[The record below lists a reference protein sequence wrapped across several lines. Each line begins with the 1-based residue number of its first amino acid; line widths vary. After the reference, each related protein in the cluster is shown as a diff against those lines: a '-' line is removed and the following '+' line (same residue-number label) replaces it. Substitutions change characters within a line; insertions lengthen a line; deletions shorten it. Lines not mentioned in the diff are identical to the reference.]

1 MKERKETTPVF
12 KPYLQDQPYLLPPS
26 LDELVPQ
33 DHPTRIVNQIIDA
46 MDLGELYGS
55 YKGGGTSSYD
65 PRMLLKVLILGYS
78 QKIYSSRRIA
88 RAIRENVAYM
98 WLAGGNTP
106 DFRTL
111 AGFRSGRLKETIDS
125 VFGSTIEV
133 LVESGYIKLQNYFL
147 DGTKIEADANKY
159 SFVWTRATKTFKA
172 RLEEQ
177 IRATIAEID
186 RINGEE
192 DRQLGES
199 DLPEFTGGEPL
210 SSEKLRAVVERLNAA
225 VGQHLTQDKARQAA
239 MDKLEKEQL
248 PRLEKYEQELD
259 IAGERGSYSKTD
271 HDATFM
277 GMKEDPMRNHQLKAA
292 YNVQMGTEGQFI
304 VGYSIHQSCTD
315 TGLLIPHLEQ
325 VKKELGRLPE
335 VVVADAGY
343 GSEENYAWLEAHQIP
358 AYVKYTTFHKEK
370 TRAYRNDPFR
380 KENIDYDA
388 QHDVFLCPCG
398 DELHFEREEH
408 TATKTGYVQTVRL
421 YRASHCPSCPFKR
434 YCTTAQ
440 GCRSIQVNERLALYR
455 EQARSMLDSPKGVAL
470 RKLRSVEVESGWG
483 QIKHDRSFRRFLTRG
498 LEKVRSE
505 WGLIAMAHNVMKL
518 WYLQTTEA

>member
-1 MKERKETTPVF
+1 
-12 KPYLQDQPYLLPPS
+12 
-26 LDELVPQ
+26 
-33 DHPTRIVNQIIDA
+33 
-46 MDLGELYGS
+46 
-55 YKGGGTSSYD
+55 
-65 PRMLLKVLILGYS
+65 
-78 QKIYSSRRIA
+78 
-88 RAIRENVAYM
+88 
-98 WLAGGNTP
+98 
-106 DFRTL
+106 
-111 AGFRSGRLKETIDS
+111 
-125 VFGSTIEV
+125 
-133 LVESGYIKLQNYFL
+133 
-147 DGTKIEADANKY
+147 
-159 SFVWTRATKTFKA
+159 
-172 RLEEQ
+172 
-177 IRATIAEID
+177 
-186 RINGEE
+186 
-192 DRQLGES
+192 
-199 DLPEFTGGEPL
+199 
-210 SSEKLRAVVERLNAA
+210 
-225 VGQHLTQDKARQAA
+225 